1 MKKLILLAV
10 VALVQS
16 VSFAQSSNLGELTLN
31 ENESIFSKNQKFD
44 TDGTEL
50 YNSNLELK
58 AHKRL
63 GIGLMIGGAAGL
75 IGINGEI
82 NVDPAEAAVVGLGF
96 GTGYTSFNIDW
107 KHNFLGSYL
116 SPYTKVGYSKWFNT
130 SGGANS
136 ADNSSILKR
145 VLTTEELRDNR
156 FSADFIVGSLG
167 LEYNQLE
174 GELSGMNLFG
184 EVAMMSEIK
193 RGVFIPTGA
202 VGITY
207 YY

>member
-1 MKKLILLAV
+1 MKKLILFAA
-10 VALVQS
+10 VALIQT
-16 VSFAQSSNLGELTLN
+16 VSFAQNSSSGQLSLN
-31 ENESIFSKNQKFD
+31 ENQSVFAKNQKFD

-50 YNSNLELK
+50 YSSNLDLK

-63 GIGLMIGGAAGL
+63 GLGVMIGGAAGL
-75 IGINGEI
+75 IGLNGEI
-82 NVDPAEAAVVGLGF
+82 NVVPEDAAIAGLGF
-96 GTGYTSFNIDW
+96 GTGYTSFNLGW
-107 KHNFLGSYL
+107 KHNFEGYYL

-130 SGGANS
+130 SSGSNS
-136 ADNSSILKR
+136 ADGSDVLKR
-145 VLTTEELRDNR
+145 VLTDEELRTNR
-156 FSADFIVGSLG
+156 FNADFIVGSFG

-184 EVAMMSEIK
+184 EVAMMAEIK
-193 RGVFIPTGA
+193 RGVFVPTGA

>member
-1 MKKLILLAV
+1 MKKLILLAAI
-10 VALVQS
+10 ALVQS
-16 VSFAQSSNLGELTLN
+16 VSFAQSSNSGELTLN

-82 NVDPAEAAVVGLGF
+82 NVEPTEAAVVGLGF

-130 SGGANS
+130 SSGPNS
-136 ADNSSILKR
+136 ADSSSILKR